1 MGEENKHSHI
11 GASSAYRWMN
21 CPGSVR
27 LYGQV
32 TRRAPS
38 EYARVGTAAHEICE
52 RCLLRNCDAAEF
64 IGTEVEVEGVPVP
77 VDEGMAASVQVY
89 LDKIRADQDMLGG
102 TLLVEQSFD
111 LSWVRPGMFGRNDAC
126 LVPDDLFGTLRVY
139 DYKNGRKHVSA
150 EGNTQCMYYA
160 LGALGED
167 NPRMVEVVAC
177 TIIQPNAYGKD
188 PIDSWEV
195 PVEDLYRWA
204 GEELGPAVDRT
215 KDPDAPCVE
224 GDWCC
229 FCEAAGVCPAKLGA
243 ALALLDEP
251 KSAGVLAELPAVDA
265 LTPAQIGMA
274 SAFFTSDAFNAWVK
288 SLAATELDLL
298 QRGVEVPGRKL
309 VETTSYGNRKW
320 ADPAAVTSHPTLS
333 AFGEELIDSRLK
345 SPAQVERLMT
355 QARIPREERAAIMD
369 SLVTREETT
378 KISVVSSDDSR
389 AAIDGQAAI
398 NMLD

>member
-1 MGEENKHSHI
+1 MGEESKHSHI

-27 LYGQV
+27 LYDAA

-52 RCLLRNCDAAEF
+52 RCLLKNCDAAEF

-77 VDEGMAASVQVY
+77 VDESMAASVQVY
-89 LDKIRADQDMLGG
+89 LDKIRADQDLLGG
-102 TLLVEQSFD
+102 ALLVEESFD
-111 LSWVRPGMFGRNDAC
+111 LSWVRPGMYGRNDAC
-126 LVPDDLFGTLRVY
+126 LAPEGPFGTLRVY

-150 EGNTQCMYYA
+150 EGNAQCMYYA
-160 LGALGED
+160 LGALGEG
-167 NPRMVEVVAC
+167 NSRMVEGVVC

-195 PVEDLYRWA
+195 SVEDLYRWA

-215 KDPDAPCVE
+215 GDPAAPCVE

-229 FCEAAGVCPAKLGA
+229 FCEAAGICPAKLGA

-251 KSAGVLAELPAVDA
+251 KTADVLAELPAVDA

-274 SAFFTSDAFNAWVK
+274 SAFFTGDAFNAWVK
-288 SLAATELDLL
+288 SLAAAEIDLL

-320 ADPAAVTSHPTLS
+320 ADPAAVTSHPALS

-345 SPAQVERLMT
+345 SPAQVERLMA

-389 AAIDGQAAI
+389 AAVDGQAAI
-398 NMLD
+398 NLLD